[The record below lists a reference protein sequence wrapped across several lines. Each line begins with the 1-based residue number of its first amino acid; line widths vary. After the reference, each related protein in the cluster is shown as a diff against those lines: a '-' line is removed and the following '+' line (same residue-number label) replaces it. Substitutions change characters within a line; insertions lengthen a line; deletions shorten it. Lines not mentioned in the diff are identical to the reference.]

1 MITDW
6 TPLLNSL
13 FDAVVLFSLLLG
25 VWTIHI
31 LKRL

>member
-25 VWTIHI
+25 VWAIHTIRK
-31 LKRL
+31 L